1 MKFGMCLAVRK
12 AVRRGPL
19 PVRAVMFGVGVP
31 QSSTGMAEGLRQL
44 IESSTGCLN
53 HVNTAQVKFAMSK
66 NQRSNGNLK
75 ELTDAEIL
83 AVIRYLDPDV
93 KMEGFTNGDSSL
105 LVICI
110 GFLALLFGLAAIVW
124 LHCRSQG

>member
-1 MKFGMCLAVRK
+1 MKFGMCLAVGK
-12 AVRRGPL
+12 AVRRGSITGACSD
-19 PVRAVMFGVGVP
+19 VRSWRT
-31 QSSTGMAEGLRQL
+31 QSSTGMTEGLRQL